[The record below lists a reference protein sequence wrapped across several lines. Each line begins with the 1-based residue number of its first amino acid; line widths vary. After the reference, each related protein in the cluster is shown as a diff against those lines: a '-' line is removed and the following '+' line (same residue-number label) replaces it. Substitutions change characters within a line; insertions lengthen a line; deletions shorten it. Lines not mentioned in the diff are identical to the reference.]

1 MRKIPHPDDDAQ
13 LAGELVRG
21 YCAFDGAPEDVW
33 TGMGNDREEVEETRS
48 SALEVSIS
56 LTHVPVLTVARNR
69 DHVQALLV
77 YANYPT
83 SHP

>member
-33 TGMGNDREEVEETRS
+33 TGMGNDRDEVEETRS
-48 SALEVSIS
+48 SALEVSIYS
-56 LTHVPVLTVARNR
+56 PHDLVLILARNR
-69 DHVQALLV
+69 DHVEALLV
-77 YANYPT
+77 YAYYPA